1 MRAKV
6 IGLGGLHLA
15 ARDVAGV
22 VVADVARLEPLVG
35 QHLRYGGGQS
45 IDVGVVDHVDG
56 GFIWRVSQL
65 LGLAFVLVVQQAGHP
80 LLHLA
85 RVHPHHALH
94 AVVAPAG
101 FLEDRDGGERHAARG
116 QFLQLLDEIHDV
128 PTVGQHHGT
137 LDGAL

>member
-1 MRAKV
+1 WSGVVAREHDSNGAGRHRCVLGDRQTSELLGNRLRAKV

-15 ARDVAGV
+15 TRNVAGV

-65 LGLAFVLVVQQAGHP
+65 LGLAFVLVV
-80 LLHLA
+80 
-85 RVHPHHALH
+85 
-94 AVVAPAG
+94 
-101 FLEDRDGGERHAARG
+101 
-116 QFLQLLDEIHDV
+116 
-128 PTVGQHHGT
+128 
-137 LDGAL
+137 